1 MATSQREGFITG
13 TCFILLV
20 LLVSI
25 VLLFVQTN
33 QQAVLAT
40 EHWYICMQELYLQAG
55 VLIAAR
61 AQLQASAQAP
71 YRVVLPDWVGMQS
84 YIVPTREGNT
94 LQIFKQELSIGQY
107 RL

>member
-1 MATSQREGFITG
+1 MATSQRKGFITEG
-13 TCFILLV
+13 CFMLLV

-40 EHWYICMQELYLQAG
+40 EHWYACMQELYLQTG

-61 AQLQASAQAP
+61 VQLQASAQVP
-71 YRVVLPDWVGMQS
+71 YLVILPDWIGIQA
-84 YIVPTREGNT
+84 YIVPTSEGNT
-94 LQIFKQELSIGQY
+94 LQIVKQELLIGHY